1 MVLLGRLGLGFGSVV
16 LSLVLARYLYAS
28 PTWWSLPECKIVK
41 KVEGLLHHTQ
51 AGFCSKDLPNFS
63 DICLEAVQN
72 LFRKV
77 LHNPEHVL
85 QQLLPPPS
93 FCLYPQLFSENMRS
107 QNFLIACL
115 I

>member
-72 LFRKV
+72 LFRRYYIIQNMCCSNFSPPQF
-77 LHNPEHVL
+77 LS
-85 QQLLPPPS
+85 LPTVI
-93 FCLYPQLFSENMRS
+93 L
-107 QNFLIACL
+107 
-115 I
+115 